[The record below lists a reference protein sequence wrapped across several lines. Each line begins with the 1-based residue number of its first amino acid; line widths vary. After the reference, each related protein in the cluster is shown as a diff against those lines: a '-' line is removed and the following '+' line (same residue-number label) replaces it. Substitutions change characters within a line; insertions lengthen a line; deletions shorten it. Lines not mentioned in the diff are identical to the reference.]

1 MGDQR
6 KVSREELEKAAGRDQ
21 PDFQNCDLSGLD
33 LGGAD
38 LKGFNLSRASLRG
51 ANLRGANL
59 KEAYLLQA
67 DLTEADLREV
77 DLEGAILWEAD
88 VSRADGRF
96 SEVYVDPK
104 TGEIFDEHSGR
115 ALLTTEQVLARA
127 QSHGLREIHSLERD
141 GATWS
146 LEARNAR
153 NQKVEVRLS
162 GHDGRILHSERD
174 GWLD

>member
-1 MGDQR
+1 MLKSLTLATVATLALAPAVQAAPLGLAQAEQTLR
-6 KVSREELEKAAGRDQ
+6 KAGYTQIHEIEREDG
-21 PDFQNCDLSGLD
+21 
-33 LGGAD
+33 
-38 LKGFNLSRASLRG
+38 
-51 ANLRGANL
+51 
-59 KEAYLLQA
+59 
-67 DLTEADLREV
+67 
-77 DLEGAILWEAD
+77 LWEAD

-96 SEVYVDPK
+96 SEVFVDPR

-115 ALLTTEQVLARA
+115 ALLSTDQVLARA
-127 QSHGLREIHSLERD
+127 QAHGLRDIHSLERD
-141 GATWS
+141 GATWT

>member
-1 MGDQR
+1 MTALLPLAAFPMLGVLDARQ
-6 KVSREELEKAAGRDQ
+6 VAQSYGHELI
-21 PDFQNCDLSGLD
+21 LL
-33 LGGAD
+33 LGG
-38 LKGFNLSRASLRG
+38 GFMLSRALERSG
-51 ANLRGANL
+51 AHRRLAL
-59 KEAYLLQA
+59 AM
-67 DLTEADLREV
+67 V
-77 DLEGAILWEAD
+77 
-88 VSRADGRF
+88 RAFG
-96 SEVYVDPK
+96 
-104 TGEIFDEHSGR
+104 GHSGR